1 MGENYGRSF
10 AAKLIED
17 ERFEEALV
25 AGTEAEQRD
34 RLDPEPILDRARAL
48 LALERWTDAVD
59 EVERAMK
66 LDEEAGGILE
76 TDLVDDTVFQAL
88 LGEARM
94 VASSDLSRALAQ
106 LTRYGKVMPSGRH
119 LADVQTWS
127 GRLRGEGK
135 NDVIVKDFEGTKIS

>member
-10 AAKLIED
+10 ASKLVED

-25 AGTEAEQRD
+25 AGTEAEKRD
-34 RLDPEPILDRARAL
+34 PHDPEPILDRARAL
-48 LALERWTDAVD
+48 LALERWNDAAD
-59 EVERAMK
+59 EVARAMK
-66 LDEEAGGILE
+66 LDEEAGILE
-76 TDLVDDTVFQAL
+76 TELVDDTLFQAL

-94 VASSDLSRALAQ
+94 VVGTDLSRALAQ
-106 LTRYGKVMPSGRH
+106 LARYSKIMPTGRH

-135 NDVIVKDFEGTKIS
+135 NDVIVKDYEGTKIS

>member
-17 ERFEEALV
+17 EKYEEALV
-25 AGTEAEQRD
+25 AGTEAEKRD
-34 RLDPEPILDRARAL
+34 PLDPEPILDRARAL
-48 LALERWTDAVD
+48 LALERWTDSAD
-59 EVERAMK
+59 EIVRAMK
-66 LDEEAGGILE
+66 LDEAAGILE

-94 VASSDLSRALAQ
+94 VNGTDLPRALAQ
-106 LTRYGKVMPSGRH
+106 LQRYVAIMPSGRH
-119 LADVQTWS
+119 LADVKTWS

-135 NDVIVKDFEGTKIS
+135 KDPIVKEFEGTKIS